1 MSQLEVDAG
10 CGMLD
15 DGTREEEGGLE
26 DAGDE
31 GIISFLLIFL
41 LPGRGSTNASRVSEA
56 AHPLADDAIPGTSFP
71 LPTSK
76 QASKQANLRSDVGT
90 WRV

>member
-1 MSQLEVDAG
+1 
-10 CGMLD
+10 MLD

-56 AHPLADDAIPGTSFP
+56 AHPLADDAIPGTSFQ
-71 LPTSK
+71 LPTSNFQASE
-76 QASKQANLRSDVGT
+76 QASKPSLRRGDLEGLITSLGS
-90 WRV
+90 